1 MTITITIPHATN
13 LRLLLALL
21 GVFVPNAI
29 VRIGDHVEH
38 TLPNQVGLPV
48 GSLVLAKQG
57 RKEVQSE
64 IQSTGR

>member
-1 MTITITIPHATN
+1 MTITITVPSAAN

-21 GVFVPNAI
+21 GVFVPNAT
-29 VRIGDHVEH
+29 VKVGDHVEH

-64 IQSTGR
+64 IHPTGR

>member
-1 MTITITIPHATN
+1 MTITITVPSAAN

-21 GVFVPNAI
+21 GVFVPNAT
-29 VRIGDHVEH
+29 VKVGDHVER

-48 GSLVLAKQG
+48 GSRVLAKQG

-64 IQSTGR
+64 IQSLCW